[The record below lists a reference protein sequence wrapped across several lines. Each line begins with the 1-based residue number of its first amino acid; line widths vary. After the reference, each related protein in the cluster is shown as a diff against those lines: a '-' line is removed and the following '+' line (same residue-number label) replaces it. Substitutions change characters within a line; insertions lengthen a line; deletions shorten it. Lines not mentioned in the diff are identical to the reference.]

1 MKNLNVFEIFKSSQ
15 FAFIKGNRPTDEK
28 AIKAK
33 KDSLAEYGM
42 LCPITAV
49 NGKAIIASGGH
60 LTDLDGNDIADEHA
74 KDYYAVLDGQHRLK
88 AYLELG
94 LPLEDLVVIEP
105 LNKGVAIALLIAEM
119 NICTK
124 TWKGSDYMA
133 APAMAIKETNAAFDF
148 AMELQRRN
156 FPLSTISFWACG
168 NNKLKAKDLVASLK
182 TREMPQCLQEADGP
196 GLFKAGF
203 LCRRVRDLSGGDH
216 GIFFL
221 VDLQFADG
229 NAVQDAFTGS
239 YLHRSLSFVENL
251 VRKSPRRVSRKG
263 FCPQIQRSDVLGQEL
278 LNGLGSG
285 GLIVAF
291 HLHGHGVALLDT
303 HAHQSHQFAQVAALA
318 VLFQGSGAGKALG
331 HLHEQTGRTSV
342 DAACILNSILEF
354 LHNHFLLT
362 SSRFRSG
369 RSCHSGRSRFCCG
382 MLLLL

>member
-1 MKNLNVFEIFKSSQ
+1 MNKLNVLNVSDANK

-33 KDSLAEYGM
+33 RDSIIEYGI

-49 NGKAIIASGGH
+49 NGKMVIESGGH

-148 AMELQRRN
+148 AMELQQRG
-156 FPLSTISFWACG
+156 FPLSTISLWACG

-182 TREMPQCLQEADGP
+182 TREMPQCLQEADGWCA
-196 GLFKAGF
+196 K
-203 LCRRVRDLSGGDH
+203 
-216 GIFFL
+216 
-221 VDLQFADG
+221 
-229 NAVQDAFTGS
+229 
-239 YLHRSLSFVENL
+239 
-251 VRKSPRRVSRKG
+251 SRKW
-263 FCPQIQRSDVLGQEL
+263 FEAASEKFTAKFLAKKYLISFIQDGYNVAEDATAYTLEIEKKLKKLTQWQADKIQNARKTSTQTQEQVILNLLREL
-278 LNGLGSG
+278 L
-285 GLIVAF
+285 
-291 HLHGHGVALLDT
+291 
-303 HAHQSHQFAQVAALA
+303 
-318 VLFQGSGAGKALG
+318 
-331 HLHEQTGRTSV
+331 
-342 DAACILNSILEF
+342 
-354 LHNHFLLT
+354 
-362 SSRFRSG
+362 
-369 RSCHSGRSRFCCG
+369 
-382 MLLLL
+382 

>member
-148 AMELQRRN
+148 AMELQRR
-156 FPLSTISFWACG
+156 
-168 NNKLKAKDLVASLK
+168 KDLVASLK
-182 TREMPQCLQEADGP
+182 TREMPQCLQEADGWCAKSRKW
-196 GLFKAGF
+196 FEAASEKFTAKF
-203 LCRRVRDLSGGDH
+203 LAKKYLITFIQDGYNAADDASAYTSEMEEKLKNLTQWQADKIQNARKTSTQTQRLPLQQSPSFFIPLSGSR
-216 GIFFL
+216 IL
-221 VDLQFADG
+221 
-229 NAVQDAFTGS
+229 
-239 YLHRSLSFVENL
+239 
-251 VRKSPRRVSRKG
+251 RRAW
-263 FCPQIQRSDVLGQEL
+263 P
-278 LNGLGSG
+278 
-285 GLIVAF
+285 
-291 HLHGHGVALLDT
+291 
-303 HAHQSHQFAQVAALA
+303 
-318 VLFQGSGAGKALG
+318 
-331 HLHEQTGRTSV
+331 
-342 DAACILNSILEF
+342 
-354 LHNHFLLT
+354 
-362 SSRFRSG
+362 
-369 RSCHSGRSRFCCG
+369 
-382 MLLLL
+382 

>member
-1 MKNLNVFEIFKSSQ
+1 MNKLNVLNVSDANK

-33 KDSLAEYGM
+33 RDSISEYGI

-49 NGKAIIASGGH
+49 NGEDVIKWGGH

-105 LNKGVAIALLIAEM
+105 LNKKIAIALLIAEM

-156 FPLSTISFWACG
+156 FPLSTISLWACG

-182 TREMPQCLQEADGP
+182 TREMPQCLQEADGWCA
-196 GLFKAGF
+196 K
-203 LCRRVRDLSGGDH
+203 
-216 GIFFL
+216 
-221 VDLQFADG
+221 
-229 NAVQDAFTGS
+229 
-239 YLHRSLSFVENL
+239 
-251 VRKSPRRVSRKG
+251 SRKW
-263 FCPQIQRSDVLGQEL
+263 FEAASEKFTAKFLAKKYLISFIQDGYNVAEDAAAYTLEIEEKLKKLAQWQADKIQNARKTSTQTQEQVILNLLREL
-278 LNGLGSG
+278 L
-285 GLIVAF
+285 
-291 HLHGHGVALLDT
+291 
-303 HAHQSHQFAQVAALA
+303 
-318 VLFQGSGAGKALG
+318 
-331 HLHEQTGRTSV
+331 
-342 DAACILNSILEF
+342 
-354 LHNHFLLT
+354 
-362 SSRFRSG
+362 
-369 RSCHSGRSRFCCG
+369 
-382 MLLLL
+382 

>member
-1 MKNLNVFEIFKSSQ
+1 MNKLNVLNVSDANK

-28 AIKAK
+28 AIKVK
-33 KDSLAEYGM
+33 KDSISEHGI

-49 NGKAIIASGGH
+49 NGEEVIKSNGH

-182 TREMPQCLQEADGP
+182 TREMPQCLQEADGWCA
-196 GLFKAGF
+196 K
-203 LCRRVRDLSGGDH
+203 
-216 GIFFL
+216 
-221 VDLQFADG
+221 
-229 NAVQDAFTGS
+229 
-239 YLHRSLSFVENL
+239 
-251 VRKSPRRVSRKG
+251 SRKW
-263 FCPQIQRSDVLGQEL
+263 FEAASEKFTAKFLAKKYLISFIQDGY
-278 LNGLGSG
+278 N
-285 GLIVAF
+285 VA
-291 HLHGHGVALLDT
+291 
-303 HAHQSHQFAQVAALA
+303 
-318 VLFQGSGAGKALG
+318 
-331 HLHEQTGRTSV
+331 E
-342 DAACILNSILEF
+342 DAAAYTLEIEEKLKKLAQWQADKIQNARKTSTQTQEQVILD
-354 LHNHFLLT
+354 LL
-362 SSRFRSG
+362 RE
-369 RSCHSGRSRFCCG
+369 H
-382 MLLLL
+382 L